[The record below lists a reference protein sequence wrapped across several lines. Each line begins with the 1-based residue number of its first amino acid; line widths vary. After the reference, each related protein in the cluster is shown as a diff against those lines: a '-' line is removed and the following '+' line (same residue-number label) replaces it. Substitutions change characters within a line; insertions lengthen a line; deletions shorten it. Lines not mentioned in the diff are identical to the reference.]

1 MVFGDDERAPAGAPD
16 GEHFDR
22 YLRARQEGLISRKAV
37 RDVYAVLGPVSAGT
51 LGPRCAHAGSWQA
64 SHSMISLG
72 AGLERLIFSPLPQ
85 RPISGRSTTIRKA
98 SAVSSRTR

>member
-37 RDVYAVLGPVSAGT
+37 RDVYAVLGPGQ
-51 LGPRCAHAGSWQA
+51 RRDAGS
-64 SHSMISLG
+64 
-72 AGLERLIFSPLPQ
+72 PV
-85 RPISGRSTTIRKA
+85 RSR
-98 SAVSSRTR
+98 R